1 MKPRGLALLLFFFLL
16 MPPGLLAPR
25 ARAQDQD
32 KSSSQP
38 NTVPNNAPAEAPKTD
53 EQKTEAPPKAD
64 QPAIGQQG
72 TDQAGADQPASAK
85 DLQPKLDLTPD
96 ANGKLS
102 QEQMQQLL
110 RVVATKDEE
119 NDKRL
124 RDYTYVERDV
134 QNKLDGEGQTKSTEI
149 KTFEVLEIYGEQVQR
164 LIEKDDKPVDAKE
177 AAKEDEKIQ
186 KIIDKRKNESDEER
200 KKREEKEEKDREED
214 RKFEHEVADAFN
226 FTLTGTEQVGG
237 RDAWVIAGEPRP
249 GYQPHTTGAKILTK
263 FHGRVWIDK
272 DDLQLAKM
280 DIEAIDTVSIGG
292 ILARIHK
299 GTHVTY
305 EQTRVNEE
313 VWLPKHVAFKVDA
326 RVALFKG
333 YKLDG
338 DQTFRDYKKFRT
350 SARMIGVVGAAPQ
363 QNETQ
368 QEQKPQQK

>member
-1 MKPRGLALLLFFFLL
+1 MKFRGLTLVLFLL
-16 MPPGLLAPR
+16 MPPCLLVQPAHG
-25 ARAQDQD
+25 QDQD
-32 KSSSQP
+32 KSASQP
-38 NTVPNNAPAEAPKTD
+38 GVAESPKTD
-53 EQKTEAPPKAD
+53 KPKTDRPTTEDHPTAD
-64 QPAIGQQG
+64 ERAN
-72 TDQAGADQPASAK
+72 TK

-102 QEQMQQLL
+102 QEQMQELL
-110 RVVATKDEE
+110 RVVAAKDEE

-186 KIIDKRKNESDEER
+186 KIIDKRRDESDEER
-200 KKREEKEEKDREED
+200 KKRLEKEEKGREED
-214 RKFEHEVADAFN
+214 RKFEREVADAFN
-226 FTLTGTEQVGG
+226 FTLIGTEQVGG

-249 GYQPHTTGAKILTK
+249 GYQPHTSGAKILTK

-280 DIEAIDTVSIGG
+280 DIEAIDTVSIGW
-292 ILARIHK
+292 ILAPIHK

-313 VWLPKHVAFKVDA
+313 VWLPKHVTFKLDA

-350 SARMIGVVGAAPQ
+350 SSKIVGIVGAV
-363 QNETQ
+363 
-368 QEQKPQQK
+368 QEQQDKKENDQTEKQPQQK